1 MKQSESAYLNEMKRR
16 KEIEEKLAQETLNL
30 EAITTQYKQQMEELQ
45 RARDLQAALEKEL
58 ADSRQTTVKL
68 TNSLSEARQ
77 NLDALRVELET
88 CKRER
93 EEAIKIAEGLHNRID
108 EARSSSIGLEAFS
121 QFAYSEIEEA
131 TRGLHDSLKI
141 GGGGYGS
148 VYEGLLRH
156 IHVAIKI
163 LNPDSRQGENEFK
176 YEVGR
181 RY

>member
-1 MKQSESAYLNEMKRR
+1 M
-16 KEIEEKLAQETLNL
+16 EEKLAQETLNR
-30 EAITTQYKQQMEELQ
+30 EAITTHYKQQMEELQ

-58 ADSRQTTVKL
+58 TDSHQTTVKL
-68 TNSLSEARQ
+68 TNALSEARQ
-77 NLDALRVELET
+77 NLDEVRGELET

-93 EEAIKIAEGLHNRID
+93 EEAVKIAEELHERID
-108 EARSSSIGLEAFS
+108 EARSSSFGLEAFS

-156 IHVAIKI
+156 THVAIKM

-176 YEVGR
+176 HEVR
-181 RY
+181 QY